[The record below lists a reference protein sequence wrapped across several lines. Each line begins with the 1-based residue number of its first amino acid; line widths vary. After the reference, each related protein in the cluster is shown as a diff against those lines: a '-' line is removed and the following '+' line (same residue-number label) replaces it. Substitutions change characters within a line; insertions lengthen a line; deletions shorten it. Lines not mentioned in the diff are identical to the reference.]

1 MDQEPRTTHTPSCGW
16 TMIREIVS
24 TSSQC
29 NLSNQ
34 LTTSQAMTWAQWKK
48 WSLTMVVSIA
58 TLAVSFVS
66 SAYSGGVEAILV
78 EFNTSTEV
86 VTLGISLFVLGFAL
100 GPLLWAPLSELYG
113 RQILFCVTYA
123 MLTIFNAG
131 CAGARN
137 IQTLIILRFFAGTFG
152 SSPLTVSDENDI
164 AGSLN

>member
-1 MDQEPRTTHTPSCGW
+1 
-16 TMIREIVS
+16 
-24 TSSQC
+24 
-29 NLSNQ
+29 
-34 LTTSQAMTWAQWKK
+34 
-48 WSLTMVVSIA
+48 MVVSIA